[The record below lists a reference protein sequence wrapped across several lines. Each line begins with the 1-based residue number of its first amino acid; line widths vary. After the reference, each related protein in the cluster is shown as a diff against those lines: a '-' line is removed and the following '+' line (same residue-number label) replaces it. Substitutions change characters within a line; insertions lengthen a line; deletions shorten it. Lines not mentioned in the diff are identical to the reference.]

1 MESGQRGGRA
11 QRPGVQALE
20 VEERGPGAD
29 TVTLTLQ
36 GRGPG
41 VLTVRE
47 SPRAATTWMSAGLR
61 VCTGET
67 DRQTLESVGRK
78 LPSESSA
85 TCFQTRRMTHVR
97 VWAVQD

>member
-1 MESGQRGGRA
+1 M
-11 QRPGVQALE
+11 QALE

-36 GRGPG
+36 GWGPR

-61 VCTGET
+61 VCTGEI
-67 DRQTLESVGRK
+67 DKHLSLWGGSYRQSPVLLAFRPG
-78 LPSESSA
+78 A
-85 TCFQTRRMTHVR
+85 
-97 VWAVQD
+97 